1 MIKLL
6 NPKIVGMRNYF
17 NREFAQEKLWYIDKY
32 VVQKFTK
39 WYNTKRQRQHRLGH
53 MNEIR
58 ELIYRSGLARMRV
71 S

>member
-1 MIKLL
+1 MKSAPALEPAITFYTKVL
-6 NPKIVGMRNYF
+6 PVH
-17 NREFAQEKLWYIDKY
+17 

-39 WYNTKRQRQHRLGH
+39 WYNSKRQRQHRLGH